1 MRSEQSTGDV
11 LSPTD
16 DPQITKTGSLASPA
30 GQARVAGGL
39 SINIRI
45 LGAIASL
52 AGATLAARAL
62 GVLNQIVISAHFG
75 AGAAMDAYFATV
87 AVPTFISDLV
97 VGAIEASLIPVYISL
112 HNAGR
117 EREATDV
124 SSTLINVVALMLG
137 GLMALMLIFPQVA
150 VRIFA
155 PGISS
160 ETASIAV
167 TLAPL
172 LFPIL
177 LLNTFVGAITC
188 LLIARRRFALPAF
201 SGMLLP
207 VGTLTGTV
215 LLGNALGVKALAM
228 GLTAGTVCQ
237 FLVLIFMA
245 RNAQLRYRPV
255 LHLKNQHSLLA
266 LAQFWPMCLGAA
278 ISDANTAI
286 DQMVASLLGTG
297 GISSLN
303 YALKVISIPVSIIF
317 SANSRAILPYFSD
330 QAADRDLD
338 GLKETLRFFIWL
350 VGLVTAAGSILCFIL
365 ADPIVTILFRRGAFT
380 EQDAQLTAAV
390 LRGFSIGLAPMALGF
405 LIPQAYSALNRNDL
419 LLRITIFTLV
429 VNVILDVSLAP
440 FLGIPGIALGTSIDY
455 FLTTILKLVIL
466 RRLIGP
472 LDLLKPPP
480 QLFRLLLVPFHRR
493 KSG

>member
-1 MRSEQSTGDV
+1 MRSEKSTGDV
-11 LSPTD
+11 LSPLD
-16 DPQITKTGSLASPA
+16 SRITKTRATPSPA
-30 GQARVAGGL
+30 KQAKAAGGFSL
-39 SINIRI
+39 NIRI

-62 GVLNQIVISAHFG
+62 GVINQIIISAHFG

-97 VGAIEASLIPVYISL
+97 VGAVEASVIPIYIRLS
-112 HNAGR
+112 NAGQ
-117 EREATDV
+117 EREATNV
-124 SSTLINVVALMLG
+124 SSTLINVVTLALA
-137 GLMALMLIFPQVA
+137 GLMALMLIFPHVA

-155 PGISS
+155 PGITPQT
-160 ETASIAV
+160 EAIAV

-177 LLNTFVGAITC
+177 LLNTFVGFVTC

-207 VGTLTGTV
+207 MGTIIGTV
-215 LLGNALGVKALAM
+215 LLGNTLGVSALAM

-237 FLVLIFMA
+237 FLVLVFLA
-245 RNAQLRYRPV
+245 RQTQIHYRPV
-255 LHLKNQHSLLA
+255 LHIKHRNVLLA

-297 GISSLN
+297 SISSLN
-303 YALKVISIPVSIIF
+303 YALKIISIPSSIIF
-317 SANSRAILPYFSD
+317 SATSRAVLPFFSD
-330 QAADRDLD
+330 QVADRDFKS
-338 GLKETLRFFIWL
+338 LKDTFRFFVWL

-365 ADPIVTILFRRGAFT
+365 ADPIVTILFRHGAFT
-380 EQDAQLTAAV
+380 EQDAQLTASV

-405 LIPQAYSALNRNDL
+405 LIPQVYSALNRNDL
-419 LLRITIFTLV
+419 LLKITIYTLIT
-429 VNVILDVSLAP
+429 NIALDILLAY
-440 FLGIPGIALGTSIDY
+440 FFGLPGIALGTSIDY
-455 FLTTILKLVIL
+455 FLTTILKIAVL
-466 RRLIGP
+466 RMLIGP

-480 QLFRLLLVPFHRR
+480 QLFRLLFWPLHRG
-493 KSG
+493 KK